1 MPRKIGNALVVGAGI
16 SGIRAALDLAE
27 TGYGVTLIERA
38 PHLGGIL
45 SQLDYQF
52 PTDRCGMCKMLPL
65 VDRDASSQYCLR
77 KGLFHENIEILLS
90 TDLVSVT
97 GEAGNFDVTLRQKPS
112 WVDPALCIGCGACA
126 AVCPVEVPDAF
137 NSGMGTRKAVYLP
150 VPHAIPN
157 PYVIDFSVCTRCGA
171 CEKVCPTGAIRLSEQ
186 ERKQFRILVVDDE
199 LIVRDS
205 LKEWLEEEGF
215 AVDMA
220 ESGPEALKRLA
231 EGSYH
236 LMLTDIKMPGMD
248 GVEVLQKAK
257 EVFPDLCVVM
267 MTAYATV
274 ETAVAAMKTGALD
287 YLVKPFDPDK
297 LIPMVLRIYEDL
309 EAARGRLL
317 TVGALVLCG
326 GTSYYDPSRG
336 KNTFGYGVLP
346 GVVTSLE
353 FERIFSG
360 TGPSGGR
367 LVRPGDERPVRRV
380 AWVQCVGSRDLQSDA
395 DFCSTVCCMAAIKE
409 AVVAGEKTGGAL
421 ETTIFYMDMR
431 TFGKT
436 FQRYRDR
443 AEAEG
448 GVRFER
454 GRVHSVAHD
463 DGNGDLIIRYVD
475 TGGLLHESRQDMV
488 VLAVGQRPAA
498 GAAALSEMLDIPLN
512 RWGFGQTVPFSLT
525 RTQREGVL
533 LGGSFS
539 GLKDIAESVTQA
551 SAAALAA
558 SRTIHGAGGGLAPE
572 PKDEKEL
579 RDVSREV
586 PRILVAV
593 CACDGT
599 MAEAAVM
606 EDLRR
611 QLSADPLIEGVEII
625 ARTCTA
631 EGWNDLM
638 ERVESRRPNRVL
650 IGACLPYVYARQI
663 RQLARKV
670 SLHPS
675 LMDVVDIRSL
685 NLPPLADGQPSQEV
699 CGPSVKRLRSVL
711 EMGLARLKRIDPSPS
726 VSVPIQQRALVVGG
740 GIAGMTAA
748 LAIADHGFPVTIVE
762 RAARLGGN
770 LIWLKQTLEG
780 QPIADLLSETLQKVD
795 KHPLVSVRTGSRVLA
810 AYGYVGQFFT
820 TIENPEGGAETLEHG
835 ITILAT
841 GGDEAPTTSYGFGTS
856 PAIITQ
862 KELEQKLADGS
873 VDPMALDTVVMIQCV
888 DSREEPRNYCSRVC
902 CASALKHALQ
912 MKERNP
918 NLAVYVLYRDM
929 MTYGFT
935 ETYYTRARKSDVG
948 FIQYSPKDKPRVAV
962 DQGPVT
968 VTVFEPI
975 IGKTIEI
982 STDLLVLATGVVPNL
997 PAELAAAYGIERDV
1011 DGFFQAAESKWRP
1024 VDALKEG
1031 VFACGLAHSP
1041 RSIAESIA
1049 TAEAAAQRSLRILSR
1064 KNLPAGRVV
1073 ARVHHSLCS
1082 LCERCIE
1089 ACPYGAR
1096 MLDVDQQKVIVNLLM
1111 CQGCGSCAT
1120 ACPNKASVLEDL
1132 RQEQMLAVIDAA
1144 LL

>member
-1 MPRKIGNALVVGAGI
+1 MPRKIGSALVVGAGI

-27 TGYGVTLIERA
+27 TGYGVTLIDRA

-52 PTDRCGMCKMLPL
+52 PTDHCGMCKMLPL

-90 TDLVSVT
+90 TELISVE

-112 WVDPALCIGCGACA
+112 WVDPALCIGCGECTS
-126 AVCPVEVPDAF
+126 VCPVTVPDAF
-137 NSGMGTRKAVYLP
+137 NSGMASRKAIYLP

-157 PYVIDFSVCTRCGA
+157 PYVIDFSVCSRCGA
-171 CEKVCPTGAIRLSEQ
+171 CEKVCPTGAIRISEQ
-186 ERKQFRILVVDDE
+186 ERKKFRILVVDDE
-199 LIVRDS
+199 MIVRDS
-205 LKEWLEEEGF
+205 LKEWLQEEGF
-215 AVDMA
+215 SVDMA
-220 ESGPEALKRLA
+220 ESGSEALKRLS
-231 EGSYH
+231 EGPYH

-257 EVFPDLCVVM
+257 EFCPDLCVVM

-274 ETAVAAMKTGALD
+274 ETAVEAMKTGALD
-287 YLVKPFDPDK
+287 YLVKPFDPEK

-309 EAARGRLL
+309 EAAMGRRLN
-317 TVGALVLCG
+317 VGALVLCG
-326 GTSYYDPSRG
+326 GTSYYDPSQG
-336 KNTFGYGVLP
+336 KNTFGYGILP

-367 LVRPGDERPVRRV
+367 LVRPGDERPVRKV

-395 DFCSTVCCMAAIKE
+395 DFCSNVCCMVAIKE
-409 AVVAGEKTGGAL
+409 AVVAREKTGGAL
-421 ETTIFYMDMR
+421 DTTIFYMDMR
-431 TFGKT
+431 TFGKP

-443 AEAEG
+443 AETEC

-454 GRVHSVAHD
+454 GRVHSVMHD
-463 DGNGDLIIRYVD
+463 DSSGDLIIRTVD
-475 TGGLLHESRQDMV
+475 TGGLVHESRQDMV
-488 VLAVGQRPAA
+488 VLAIGQRPAA
-498 GAAALSEMLDIPLN
+498 GSAALAEMFDIPLN
-512 RWGFGQTVPFSLT
+512 SWGFGETVPFSLT
-525 RTQREGVL
+525 RTTRDGVL

-539 GLKDIAESVTQA
+539 GLKDIGESVTQA

-558 SRTIHGAGGGLAPE
+558 SQTIHGAGGGLAPE
-572 PKDEKEL
+572 PEAEKAF

-586 PRILVAV
+586 PGILVTI
-593 CACDGT
+593 CSCGGT
-599 MAEAAVM
+599 LAEASVVD
-606 EDLRR
+606 DLRR
-611 QLSADPLIEGVEII
+611 QVAADPLVVGVEVIG
-625 ARTCTA
+625 RTCTA
-631 EGWNDLM
+631 EGWNELV
-638 ERVESRRPNRVL
+638 ERVERLKPNRVL
-650 IGACLPYVYARQI
+650 IGACLPYVYARNI

-670 SLHPS
+670 GLHPS
-675 LMDVVDIRSL
+675 LMDVVDVRSL
-685 NLPPLADGQPSQEV
+685 NLPLAAGGQPSQPQG
-699 CGPSVKRLRSVL
+699 GPSVNRLRSVL
-711 EMGLARLKRIDPSPS
+711 EMGLARLKRIDPSPT

-748 LAIADHGFPVTIVE
+748 LAIAEHGFPVDIVE
-762 RAARLGGN
+762 KTDRLGGN
-770 LIWLKQTLEG
+770 LVWLKQTLEG
-780 QPIADLLSETLQKVD
+780 QPIPDLLAETEQKVD
-795 KHPLVSVRTGSRVLA
+795 KHPLITVRTGSRVLA
-810 AYGYVGQFFT
+810 AYGNVGQFYT
-820 TIENPEGGAETLEHG
+820 TIENPEHGVETLEHG
-835 ITILAT
+835 VAIMAT
-841 GGDEAPTTSYGFGTS
+841 GGDEARTTSYGFGTS

-862 KELEQKLADGS
+862 KELEQKLAGRTL
-873 VDPMALDTVVMIQCV
+873 DPLALDTVVMIQCV

-902 CASALKHALQ
+902 CASALKHALK
-912 MKERNP
+912 MKEQNP
-918 NLAVYVLYRDM
+918 NIAVYVLYRDM
-929 MTYGFT
+929 MTYGFM
-935 ETYYTRARKSDVG
+935 ETYYTQARKNDIG
-948 FIQYSPKDKPRVAV
+948 FILYDLQNKPRVEV
-962 DQGPVT
+962 NQGAVT

-975 IGKTIEI
+975 IGKNIEI

-997 PAELAAAYGIERDV
+997 PADLAAAYGIDRDM
-1011 DGFFQAAESKWRP
+1011 DGFFQEAESKWRP

-1049 TAEAAAQRSLRILSR
+1049 TAEAAAQRSLRLLNR
-1064 KNLPAGRVV
+1064 KHLPAGKVL

-1096 MLDVDQQKVIVNLLM
+1096 MLDIDQQKVIVNPLM

-1132 RQEQMLAVIDAA
+1132 RQEQMFDVIDAA